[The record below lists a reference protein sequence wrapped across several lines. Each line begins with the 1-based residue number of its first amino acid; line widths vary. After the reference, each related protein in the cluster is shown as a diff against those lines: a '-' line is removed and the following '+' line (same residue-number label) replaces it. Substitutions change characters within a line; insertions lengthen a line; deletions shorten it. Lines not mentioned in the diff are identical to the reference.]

1 MSDTTIYI
9 SAAST
14 KMKQGREEEE
24 GLSRWRVFRAGTAA
38 DGACSPVRTLVALS
52 LWPGAFHFNLVLVI
66 ACIFVFPARVAV
78 LYVCP
83 SYYIYFILFFI
94 CVMISDKYIMLLH
107 MHATQVVG
115 CKIIYLH
122 ACMHV
127 YACRVLC
134 TQLFF
139 MFLPVSATDKWGCSI
154 ARFICKHGLSYF
166 PVTLQVEHYQAF
178 DPKTAYGTIKLTY
191 LSLSF

>member
-1 MSDTTIYI
+1 
-9 SAAST
+9 
-14 KMKQGREEEE
+14 MKQGREEE

-115 CKIIYLH
+115 CKIIYMH
-122 ACMHV
+122 ACVRVQGVMHAV
-127 YACRVLC
+127 VLHVPSGQC
-134 TQLFF
+134 
-139 MFLPVSATDKWGCSI
+139 
-154 ARFICKHGLSYF
+154 HGQMGLLHRE
-166 PVTLQVEHYQAF
+166 VHMQAW
-178 DPKTAYGTIKLTY
+178 A
-191 LSLSF
+191 